1 MVGVQRPAV
10 QSPVHHLDGTV
21 HTYIILIPNCRG
33 WHKRCNVHILLG
45 HMCCKHPVGVTCYW
59 YVTMAGNIRLWYP
72 KCQYDDQCLL
82 CCSSSMTL
90 CTAKG

>member
-10 QSPVHHLDGTV
+10 QSPVHHLDQYSAHLSSSAYPIAGVGTNAA
-21 HTYIILIPNCRG
+21 TCI
-33 WHKRCNVHILLG
+33 ILLG
-45 HMCCKHPVGVTCYW
+45 HMCCKHGLVSLAIGTWREEHQV
-59 YVTMAGNIRLWYP
+59 VVSQMN
-72 KCQYDDQCLL
+72 YDDQCLL